1 MRVLAVRTHAFGD
14 ALMCTPAV
22 SALAA
27 VNDVTVLT
35 GPSAL
40 PVWNRLPGLVGV
52 IEAPIPGNPL
62 SLLAWSLRN
71 SLRGFDRV
79 VFFGF
84 SAAMRRWLRFLTAAP
99 VYSGSEQPLGGW
111 ETARGFHGRPAARAF
126 AVIAEVE
133 PEGIVLV
140 FPLFPEEVSAAA
152 ELAGTE
158 PYCVVSPGGGL
169 NPRQSVQ
176 VKRWSCEGWA
186 SVVAHLHA
194 RGFRT
199 VGVGGRD
206 DATLVE
212 RAGCS
217 VNLAGMCG
225 WGVTASV
232 IAGSSAFAGNDS
244 GPAHLAVAGRVPTV
258 VVFGPTD
265 PGALYPE
272 GSMVPVTPSVPCA
285 PCYSNGIFRGCE
297 RGMVCMDSICG
308 ARVIEALE
316 SVLE

>member
-40 PVWNRLPGLVGV
+40 PVWNRLPGLCGV

-62 SLLAWSLRN
+62 SLLTWSLRR

-84 SAAMRRWLRFLTAAP
+84 SVSMRRWLRFLTGAP
-99 VYSGSEQPLGGW
+99 VHSGSGEPIGSW
-111 ETARGFHGRPAARAF
+111 ETARGFQGRPAARAY
-126 AVIAEVE
+126 AGIASVE
-133 PEGIVLV
+133 PEDVLPI
-140 FPLFPEEVSAAA
+140 FPLFPEELSKAA

-169 NPRQSVQ
+169 NPRQSVPA
-176 VKRWSCEGWA
+176 KRWPCEGWA
-186 SVVAHLHA
+186 SVVEYLHA
-194 RGFRT
+194 RGLRT
-199 VGVGGRD
+199 VGVGGPD

-217 VNLAGMCG
+217 VNLAGKCG
-225 WGVTASV
+225 WGVTASL
-232 IAGSSAFAGNDS
+232 IAGAAAFAGNDS
-244 GPAHLAVAGRVPTV
+244 GPAHLAVAGRVPSV

-265 PGALYPE
+265 PGALYPG
-272 GSMVPVTPSVPCA
+272 GSIVPVTPSVPCA

-297 RGMVCMDSICG
+297 RGMTCMDSIRG
-308 ARVIEALE
+308 VQVTEALE
-316 SVLE
+316 SVLT